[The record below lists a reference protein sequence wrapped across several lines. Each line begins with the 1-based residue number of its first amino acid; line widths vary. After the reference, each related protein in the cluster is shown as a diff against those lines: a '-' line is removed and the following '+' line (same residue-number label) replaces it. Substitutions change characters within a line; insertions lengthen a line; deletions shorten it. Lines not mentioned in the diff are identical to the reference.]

1 MIQRPQ
7 EPTAAR
13 LLKWPPPESQLSLET
28 GKEDLKRWMKH
39 LQWHN
44 QISMIF
50 WLFLKNSGTSITDVV
65 WHTIYCT
72 RCIWHR
78 SRATPVS
85 ILPIVHLCSGRHT
98 SAWGAPWN
106 FAKKWL
112 VQVHPLRK
120 RLTWEDI
127 DTSNDC
133 YILNVWLVR
142 TYDWYG
148 RFGFSLLPLVVRWKS
163 ETEVQTREMLMFSY
177 ASVHNLL
184 AGSRILL
191 IPIRTWTPIAATDKT
206 RS

>member
-1 MIQRPQ
+1 MSYDILYIAPGVFDIDRSNP
-7 EPTAAR
+7 R
-13 LLKWPPPESQLSLET
+13 
-28 GKEDLKRWMKH
+28 
-39 LQWHN
+39 
-44 QISMIF
+44 I
-50 WLFLKNSGTSITDVV
+50 
-65 WHTIYCT
+65 HTT
-72 RCIWHR
+72 
-78 SRATPVS
+78 
-85 ILPIVHLCSGRHT
+85 IVHLCSGRHT

>member
-78 SRATPVS
+78 SKQPPYPYYHRSSVLRTTHISLGSSLEFCKKVVGAGASSKEKVN
-85 ILPIVHLCSGRHT
+85 LGRH
-98 SAWGAPWN
+98 WYL
-106 FAKKWL
+106 KWL
-112 VQVHPLRK
+112 LHPQCLVGTY
-120 RLTWEDI
+120 L
-127 DTSNDC
+127 
-133 YILNVWLVR
+133 WLVR
-142 TYDWYG
+142 
-148 RFGFSLLPLVVRWKS
+148 
-163 ETEVQTREMLMFSY
+163 
-177 ASVHNLL
+177 
-184 AGSRILL
+184 
-191 IPIRTWTPIAATDKT
+191 
-206 RS
+206 